1 MDGDDNAQVAEVQ
14 PAQGAQLGRQLGVV
28 FRYVINGAYLKYP
41 SELKPL
47 LTSYLTRVQRLACA
61 CPSSL
66 CPFFYF
72 CVKDLQRL
80 AATA

>member
-14 PAQGAQLGRQLGVV
+14 PAQGAQLGRQLGVA

-47 LTSYLTRVQRLACA
+47 LTSYLTRVQR
-61 CPSSL
+61 
-66 CPFFYF
+66 PFFYF